1 MWILGHKL
9 RIPNIQ
15 FSKHM
20 KVKKKEG
27 QTVNTPILRLENKIP
42 IEGVTE
48 KKFRAQTEGMTIQ
61 RLPYLRI
68 QVIKIHQSQTIF

>member
-61 RLPYLRI
+61 SLPNLGI
-68 QVIKIHQSQTIF
+68 QVINNHQSQTIF

>member
-48 KKFRAQTEGMTIQ
+48 KMFRAQNGGMTIQ
-61 RLPYLRI
+61 RLPNLGI
-68 QVIKIHQSQTIF
+68 QVINNHQSQTIF